1 MEKTT
6 RFFVHFW
13 LAATLAAFIYAF
25 YRIYLNGWERE
36 KNNLFMAGLVL
47 IWYLFR
53 RAMYRRMKRNS
64 ISGE

>member
-13 LAATLAAFIYAF
+13 LAATIAAFIYSF
-25 YRIYLNGWERE
+25 YRIYLNGWNQE
-36 KNNLFMAGLVL
+36 KNNLFMACIVL

-53 RAMYRRMKRNS
+53 RMMYLRMKRQS
-64 ISGE
+64 EERS

>member
-13 LAATLAAFIYAF
+13 LAATIAAFIYSF
-25 YRIYLNGWERE
+25 YRIYLNGWNHE
-36 KNNLFMAGLVL
+36 KSNLFMACIVL

-53 RAMYRRMKRNS
+53 RRMYLRMKRQS
-64 ISGE
+64 EDRS

>member
-6 RFFVHFW
+6 RFFIHFW
-13 LAATLAAFIYAF
+13 LAATIAAFIYSF

-36 KNNLFMAGLVL
+36 KTNLFMAGLVL

-64 ISGE
+64 GNTP